1 MFKELLNNVQN
12 KYKEQKEEEEKYRKL
27 LVTSDTLPSF
37 NAFFEVDSTKKIIGY
52 KLLMDKCPELNLD
65 DAVIV
70 SKAIPIDEIPIFCF
84 YATECKKNIK
94 FYFVATTSCLRLINK
109 EGYIKFNYS
118 DLTVEIIKKGLL
130 NKTLFINNILFN
142 VNGVNE
148 TLLDFIKF
156 LQDVDYRENIIK
168 EKLKIFCGSSPSI
181 FYLNDIGTGISIGK
195 NNEIVFHSKDNHYK
209 YSIKDIINYELLCD
223 DTVVRVKKSN
233 HKVKL
238 IANKNSCYSMSIRVT
253 VPDNVLVLPI
263 IEKSDFNTL
272 YTSTNSVF
280 IDNKKYA
287 NKLMDLLDDMDDKY
301 LNGELNSEEI
311 I

>member
-84 YATECKKNIK
+84 YATECKKNTK

-148 TLLDFIKF
+148 TLLDSIKF

-238 IANKNSCYSMSIRVT
+238 IANKNSCYEMMIRIT
-253 VPDNVLVLPI
+253 TLDNTFLIPI
-263 IEKSDFNTL
+263 LEKNDFSTL
-272 YTSTNSVF
+272 YSSTSKKFRENREFASN
-280 IDNKKYA
+280 IIDILDDLDNK
-287 NKLMDLLDDMDDKY
+287 L
-301 LNGELNSEEI
+301 LNGEL
-311 I
+311 